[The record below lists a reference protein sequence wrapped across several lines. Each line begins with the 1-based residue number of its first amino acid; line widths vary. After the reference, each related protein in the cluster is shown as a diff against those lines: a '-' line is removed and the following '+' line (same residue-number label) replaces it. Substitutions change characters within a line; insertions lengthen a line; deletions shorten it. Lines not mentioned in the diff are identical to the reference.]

1 MSLPAKRRFP
11 WGVLTLAFAAAAVV
25 FLLAAVALSNSDLFP
40 SEVVRVTPTVA
51 QATAT
56 VGTGT
61 PQPNPTATPT
71 LTSPGPSAP
80 PQSLW
85 PPSANTI
92 TDVLAIMGGISSIGT
107 LLSFFG
113 LLGRGASTI
122 LKRARRRVAS

>member
-25 FLLAAVALSNSDLFP
+25 FLLAAVALSNSGLFP
-40 SEVVRVTPTVA
+40 SVLVRVTPTVA

-56 VGTGT
+56 AGTGT

-71 LTSPGPSAP
+71 LGPSAP
-80 PQSLW
+80 SQSLW

-107 LLSFFG
+107 LLSFLG
-113 LLGRGASTI
+113 LLGRGAGNI